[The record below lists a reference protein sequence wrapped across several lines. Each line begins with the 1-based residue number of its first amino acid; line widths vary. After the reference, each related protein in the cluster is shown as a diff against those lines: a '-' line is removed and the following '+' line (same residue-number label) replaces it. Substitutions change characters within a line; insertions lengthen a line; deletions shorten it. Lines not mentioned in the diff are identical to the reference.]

1 MTILMIFNGLWTGKE
16 NIFANAYKSYTI
28 NSFYNDLYEK
38 SKNKQIKIYMDK
50 TPHDEDD
57 VTILPRLKEYGVRF
71 ILVNKIDKNFKKIK
85 TESTITDSYS
95 IKF

>member
-1 MTILMIFNGLWTGKE
+1 
-16 NIFANAYKSYTI
+16 
-28 NSFYNDLYEK
+28 
-38 SKNKQIKIYMDK
+38 MDK